1 MELNYLKESFSTIDE
16 YWQKFLYKNCSD
28 SLKKIDGTLI
38 NLSTTNIIYP
48 PKNQILRALELAPQN
63 CKVVIL
69 GQDPYH
75 GDGEANGLAF
85 AVNSGIKTPPSLRNI
100 FKELVTEYNTLLT
113 NFDSNL
119 LNSWTR
125 QGVMLLNTTLTVIKD
140 RANSLANIG
149 WDKVTD
155 GIIHEISEQSEACV
169 FILWGN
175 YARSKKTLINHNKH
189 LILES
194 VHPSPLSANRGFFGC
209 NHFTLTNNFLQNKN
223 ITTIN
228 WLK

>member
-1 MELNYLKESFSTIDE
+1 MELNYLKESFSIIDKD
-16 YWQKFLYKNCSD
+16 WQKFLNDNYSAL
-28 SLKKIDGTLI
+28 LKKIDDKLV
-38 NLSTTNIIYP
+38 NISAIDVIYP
-48 PKNQILRALELAPQN
+48 PKNQILRALQLAPQD

-85 AVNSGIKTPPSLRNI
+85 AVNSGIRTPPSLRNI
-100 FKELVTEYNTLLT
+100 FKELITEYNPLLT
-113 NFDSNL
+113 NLYSNL
-119 LNSWTR
+119 LNNWTK

-149 WDKVTD
+149 WDKITD
-155 GIIHEISEQSEACV
+155 GIIHEISEQSKNCV

-175 YARSKKTLINHNKH
+175 YARSKKTLINQNKH

-209 NHFTLTNNFLQNKN
+209 NHFILTNDFLQSKN
-223 ITTIN
+223 TTTIN
-228 WLK
+228 WFE